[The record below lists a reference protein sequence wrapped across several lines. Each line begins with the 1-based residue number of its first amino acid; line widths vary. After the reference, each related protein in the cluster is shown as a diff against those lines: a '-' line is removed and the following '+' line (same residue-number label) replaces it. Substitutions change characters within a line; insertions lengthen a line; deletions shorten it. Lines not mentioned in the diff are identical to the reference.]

1 MGSAKVISNKKYSEI
16 FLIMG
21 AIVLVLGVILKFIL
35 DRAVFYDL
43 PIYVICIG
51 IALLIYG
58 ARKFFDKRNW
68 NFCQ

>member
-35 DRAVFYDL
+35 DRAVFQDL
-43 PIYVICIG
+43 
-51 IALLIYG
+51 L
-58 ARKFFDKRNW
+58 
-68 NFCQ
+68 